1 MNEITPTNQSIQKWR
16 ANFFV
21 IIITLSM
28 AGLFWKL
35 IQLQVFEY
43 DSRLAQA
50 DENRT
55 LELSI
60 APGRG
65 IIYDRNG
72 TVLAKNAPSYNVII
86 TPADLPDDEAD
97 IQRVYRELSAIINM
111 PVNSGT
117 LEEAK
122 LVSECVE
129 GPGIAQWV
137 ELQNTN
143 APYSPVK
150 LACNVTEDLALIVK
164 EKVMD
169 LPGVSVQIEPIR
181 DYPTGSLT
189 ANFIGFLGPIPAR
202 DEDLYVDQG
211 FELNRDKV
219 GYSGLEAFFQ
229 DILAG
234 VPGKKV
240 IERDVGGQE
249 IRNLET
255 PLDASSGYN
264 IVTTIDTR
272 LQKAAETALLGEI
285 DFWNTW
291 FGEIRITTGAVA
303 AMNPRTGEILAM
315 VSYPTYEN
323 NRFARI
329 IPAYYYNQLAQDPA
343 KPLLNHVVSDMFP
356 PGSVFKLS
364 TATGALNE
372 NVVDI
377 NQIIEAP
384 GELILTESF
393 SPNDPG
399 NERPFVDWN
408 EAGFGT
414 IDFRHCIAYS
424 SNVCFYKL
432 GGGYK
437 TEVPQ
442 GLGIDRLQQYARG
455 LGYDEP
461 SYVELLGEAAG
472 LIPTPTW
479 KRINRGENWSTGDT
493 YIASVGQGYVLS
505 TPLQVLM
512 SSSTI
517 ANDGKLPQPTLIKE
531 IRDSENKVVEIW
543 RDNDGD
549 LFRRC
554 QNPDDLSTSGQYWC
568 DTRFN
573 ITNTIYF
580 LMCDSTDEDGLPIKG
595 WCGIDETG
603 VDIFRPGAWRIS
615 PQTTNIKWDLTVD
628 PRIRDF
634 TCDGLYCEDLERYKT
649 VSPFVIQTVQEGMRL
664 AVTSNP
670 TGTLFGV
677 FNGIQGS
684 GFATPFEVPTAG
696 KTGTAEYCDDVAQA
710 KNLCQYG
717 SWPTHSWTTA
727 YAPYDD
733 PEIAVVAFLYNGG
746 EGASVAGPVVRKVL
760 EAYFELKAID
770 QGVITP

>member
-1 MNEITPTNQSIQKWR
+1 MNDQNITGNNIQKWR
-16 ANFFV
+16 SHTFTAL
-21 IIITLSM
+21 ITLFM
-28 AGLFWKL
+28 LLLVGKL
-35 IQLQVFEY
+35 VQLQVFEY
-43 DSRLAQA
+43 DDRLAQA
-50 DENRT
+50 NENRT
-55 LELSI
+55 LEVSLP
-60 APGRG
+60 PGRG

-72 TVLAKNAPSYNVII
+72 SILAKNAPSYNIVI
-86 TPADLPDDEAD
+86 TPADLPDDDAD
-97 IQRVYRELSAIINM
+97 IQNVYRLLSAIINM
-111 PVNSGT
+111 PVNNGT
-117 LEEAK
+117 VDDAK

-150 LACNVTEDLALIVK
+150 LGCDVSEELALVVTEKA
-164 EKVMD
+164 MD
-169 LPGVSVQIEPIR
+169 LPGVSVEIEPIR

-189 ANFIGFLGPIPAR
+189 SNFIGFLGPIPAR
-202 DEDLYVDQG
+202 DEEIYQQQG
-211 FELNRDKV
+211 FDVNRDKV

-229 DILAG
+229 DLLSG

-240 IERDVGGQE
+240 VERDVGGQE

-255 PLDASSGYN
+255 PVDAVPGLN

-272 LQKAAETALLGEI
+272 LQKAAETALLNEI
-285 DFWNTW
+285 RFWNTW

-323 NRFARI
+323 NRFARF
-329 IPAYYYNQLAQDPA
+329 IPAYYYNQLANDPA
-343 KPLLNHVVSDMFP
+343 KPMLNHVVSDMFP

-364 TATGALNE
+364 TAVGALNE
-372 NVVDI
+372 NVVTI
-377 NQIIEAP
+377 NQILDAP
-384 GELILTESF
+384 GELVLTESF

-437 TEVPQ
+437 EEVPQ
-442 GLGIDRLQQYARG
+442 GLGIERLQQYARG
-455 LGYDEP
+455 LGYDQP
-461 SYVELLGEAAG
+461 SYIELLGEAPG
-472 LIPTPTW
+472 LIPDPDW

-517 ANDGKLPQPTLIKE
+517 ANDGKLVQPTLVKE
-531 IRDSENKVVEIW
+531 ITDANNKVVEIW

-554 QNPDDLSTSGQYWC
+554 QDPANPNVTTQQWC
-568 DTRFN
+568 DTGFG
-573 ITNTIYF
+573 ITNTNYYQT
-580 LMCDSTDEDGLPIKG
+580 CERVDENNLNIKG
-595 WCGIDETG
+595 WCATDTDGQE
-603 VDIFRPGAWRIS
+603 IFRPGSWRIS
-615 PQTTNIKWDLTVD
+615 PQTTNIKWDLTKD
-628 PRIRDF
+628 AIIEAME
-634 TCDGLYCEDLERYKT
+634 CEGLYCEDLGVKIT
-649 VSPFVIQTVQEGMRL
+649 VDPFVIKSVQEGMRM
-664 AVTSNP
+664 AVTTEP
-670 TGTLFGV
+670 TGTLYGV
-677 FNGIQGS
+677 FNGNEE
-684 GFATPFEVPTAG
+684 FATAFEIPAAG
-696 KTGTAEYCDDVAQA
+696 KTGTAEYCDDVAQS
-710 KNLCQYG
+710 KNLCQFG

-733 PEIAVVAFLYNGG
+733 PEIAVVAFFYNGG
-746 EGASVAGPVVRKVL
+746 EGASVAAPVVRRVL

-770 QGVITP
+770 QGIVTP

>member
-1 MNEITPTNQSIQKWR
+1 MNELNPTNVKIQRWR
-16 ANFFV
+16 SNLFLAILF
-21 IIITLSM
+21 ISL
-28 AGLFWKL
+28 AALFWKL

-43 DSRLAQA
+43 ELRTSQA
-50 DENRT
+50 DDNRT
-55 LELSI
+55 LELSEPP
-60 APGRG
+60 ARG

-72 TVLAKNAPSYNVII
+72 TVLAKNAPSYNIVI
-86 TPADLPDDEAD
+86 TPSDLPDDEAD
-97 IQRVYRELSAIINM
+97 IQNVYRILSTIIGM
-111 PVNSGT
+111 PVNYGT
-117 LEEAK
+117 VEEAK

-150 LACNVTEDLALIVK
+150 LACNVDVNTALIVH
-164 EKVMD
+164 EKSMD

-202 DEDLYVDQG
+202 EEDFYVDQG
-211 FELNRDKV
+211 FDANRDKV
-219 GYSGLEAFFQ
+219 GYAGLEAFFQ

-234 VPGKKV
+234 SPGKRV

-249 IRNLET
+249 MRNLET
-255 PLDASSGYN
+255 PIGAESGYN

-272 LQKAAETALLGEI
+272 LQKAAETALLNEI
-285 DFWNTW
+285 AFWNRW
-291 FGEIRITTGAVA
+291 HGEIRITTGAVA
-303 AMNPRTGEILAM
+303 AMNPKTGEILAM
-315 VSYPTYEN
+315 VSYPTFEN
-323 NRFARI
+323 NRFARF

-364 TATGALNE
+364 TAVGALNE
-372 NVVDI
+372 GIVDLG
-377 NQIIEAP
+377 QTIEAP

-414 IDFRHCIAYS
+414 IDFLHCIAFS

-437 TEVPQ
+437 EEIPQ
-442 GLGIDRLQQYARG
+442 GLGIERLKEYARG
-455 LGYDEP
+455 LGYDQP
-461 SYVELLGEAAG
+461 SYIELLGEAPG
-472 LIPTPTW
+472 LIPSPDW

-512 SSSTI
+512 SAATI
-517 ANDGKLPQPTLIKE
+517 ANDGKLVQPTLVKE
-531 IRDSENKVVEIW
+531 IRNSDNEIVEIW
-543 RDNDGD
+543 RDNEGNIY
-549 LFRRC
+549 RRC
-554 QNPDDLSTSGQYWC
+554 QDLTDPSPTEQKWC
-568 DTRFN
+568 DTRFE
-573 ITNTIYF
+573 ITNNNYF
-580 LMCDSTDEDGLPIKG
+580 QICDGVTEDGKSIKG
-595 WCGIDETG
+595 WCTKDGDG
-603 VDIFRPGAWRIS
+603 NNIFNPGSWRIS
-615 PQTTNIKWDLTVD
+615 PQTTNVKWDLTKD
-628 PRIRDF
+628 PMIRDLE
-634 TCDGLYCEDLERYKT
+634 CEGLYCEDLGTLKT
-649 VSPFVIQTVQEGMRL
+649 VESFVIRSVQQGMRM
-664 AVTSNP
+664 AVTEGP

-677 FNGIQGS
+677 FNGNEE
-684 GFATPFEVPTAG
+684 FATAFEIPAAG
-696 KTGTAEYCDDVAQA
+696 KTGTAEYCDDVAQS
-710 KNLCQYG
+710 KNLCQFG

-727 YAPYDD
+727 YAPYDN
-733 PEIAVVAFLYNGG
+733 PEIAVVAFFYNGG
-746 EGASVAGPVVRKVL
+746 EGASVAAPVVRRVL

-770 QGVITP
+770 QGIVTP